1 MNSKQINDKVKN
13 IGKLMSLESKINVV
27 GSANVKR
34 NLYYSDYDLFEDV
47 RGKSEQLIYN
57 HFRALFDIIKTS
69 NNSVITDFKCG
80 LDNKNNPLRWDH
92 SDIMK
97 GENND
102 VSFFE
107 AVRHKSIIK
116 LDIIMFINSR
126 FIEISEVFQ
135 VYLNGESNMD
145 YSTDE
150 VMKELTVD
158 YKDYVKEGNY
168 MKALKRM
175 FSIIKMK
182 NPQDKKLVKLA
193 DYFNSP
199 IGLLYRCKSDLET
212 IDTILYYNKFGLDQV
227 RDSLQ
232 MLKEVISAFDVQNDI
247 ESISLLKSKD
257 KMRLPLKKQII
268 IIKDFVNRNAKKFLA
283 SSNV

>member
-1 MNSKQINDKVKN
+1 
-13 IGKLMSLESKINVV
+13 
-27 GSANVKR
+27 
-34 NLYYSDYDLFEDV
+34 
-47 RGKSEQLIYN
+47 
-57 HFRALFDIIKTS
+57 
-69 NNSVITDFKCG
+69 
-80 LDNKNNPLRWDH
+80 
-92 SDIMK
+92 
-97 GENND
+97 
-102 VSFFE
+102 
-107 AVRHKSIIK
+107 
-116 LDIIMFINSR
+116 MFINSR
-126 FIEISEVFQ
+126 FIEISEV
-135 VYLNGESNMD
+135 YNINLDGEPNMD

-150 VMKELTVD
+150 VLKELTTD

-212 IDTILYYNKFGLDQV
+212 IDTILYYNKFSLDQV
-227 RDSLQ
+227 RDSFQ

-257 KMRLPLKKQII
+257 KMRLPLKKQIR